1 MSRTSVAD
9 IAEDIP
15 LRPYLGALRL
25 GMEHGASNDFAS
37 SFALFIETYTT
48 ISNQLLKLSESTK
61 LPLALDPSQR
71 TLGDTEYCYLLFI
84 SKNV

>member
-15 LRPYLGALRL
+15 LRPYPCALRL
-25 GMEHGASNDFAS
+25 GMEHGTSNDFAS
-37 SFALFIETYTT
+37 SFALFIETYTP

-71 TLGDTEYCYLLFI
+71 TLGDTE
-84 SKNV
+84 